1 MKHVKM
7 YEVTFNYYYNKTDY
21 NTVSTYKFNEYNE
34 YVGEDGR
41 SADTKN
47 GSYLHIPNPFI
58 IREDEIEK
66 YKKYG
71 CGYKSLRYVGS
82 IIDEENN

>member
-1 MKHVKM
+1 MKHIKM
-7 YEVTFNYYYNKTDY
+7 YEVIFNYYYNKTDY

-41 SADTKN
+41 SADCKN
-47 GSYLHIPNPFI
+47 GDYLHIPNPFI

-71 CGYKSLRYVGS
+71 CGYKSLKYIGS
-82 IIDEENN
+82 IIEEEK

>member
-1 MKHVKM
+1 MKHIKM
-7 YEVTFNYYYNKTDY
+7 YKVTFNYYYNNTDY
-21 NTVSTYKFNEYNE
+21 NTVSTYKFDEYNN
-34 YVGEDGR
+34 YVGENGKEA
-41 SADTKN
+41 SVGN

-71 CGYKSLRYVGS
+71 CGYKSLEYIGS
-82 IIDEENN
+82 IIEETGN